1 MSTGTF
7 SMNIATE
14 PFLIVVF
21 LGIGVI
27 AISLVLDI
35 LWAQVIP
42 LRSLY
47 YAIRAPGVI
56 VHECSHILGCI
67 ITGAKIKKVVFFSQG
82 GGSVTYTSS
91 KIPYIGDVVIS
102 SAPLV
107 CIPVVLAGLTWV
119 FSQYLGC
126 VFPPMPIAVNSI
138 NALLELVVT
147 ITILFTQN
155 LVIRFNPWFIV
166 YLYLTVTLVLSLAPS
181 AQDMKNAT
189 IGIGIILIACILIL
203 LSSLPS
209 LVNILESLIR
219 LIGIGFT
226 FGLMFEII
234 ALVISSPL
242 MIWYLY
248 KRF

>member
-1 MSTGTF
+1 M
-7 SMNIATE
+7 
-14 PFLIVVF
+14 
-21 LGIGVI
+21 I

-181 AQDMKNAT
+181 TQDMKNAV
-189 IGIGIILIACILIL
+189 IGIGIILLVCILIL

-209 LVNILESLIR
+209 LVSILESVIR

-242 MIWYLY
+242 MIWYLC

>member
-1 MSTGTF
+1 
-7 SMNIATE
+7 MNIPTE
-14 PFLIVVF
+14 PFLTVIL
-21 LGIGVI
+21 LGTGVI
-27 AISLVLDI
+27 IISLALDI

-67 ITGAKIKKVVFFSQG
+67 ITGAKIKKVVFFSQE
-82 GGSVTYTSS
+82 GGSVTYTPS

-102 SAPLV
+102 TAPLV
-107 CIPVVLAGLTWV
+107 CIPIVLAGLTWV
-119 FSQYLGC
+119 FSQFLGC
-126 VFPPMPIAVNSI
+126 VFPPLPLEVNSMDALYRLVIPIA
-138 NALLELVVT
+138 L
-147 ITILFTQN
+147 LFTQN
-155 LVIRFNPWFIV
+155 LIVRFNPWFLF

-181 AQDMKNAT
+181 AQDMKNAAL
-189 IGIGIILIACILIL
+189 GIGIILIAGFLIL
-203 LSSLPS
+203 VSSLPS
-209 LVNILESLIR
+209 LVTILESFSR

-242 MIWYLY
+242 TILYMY

>member
-1 MSTGTF
+1 
-7 SMNIATE
+7 MNIATE

-47 YAIRAPGVI
+47 YAIRAPGII

-181 AQDMKNAT
+181 TQDMKNAV
-189 IGIGIILIACILIL
+189 IGIGIILLVCILIL

-209 LVNILESLIR
+209 LVSILESVIR

-242 MIWYLY
+242 MIWYLC

>member
-1 MSTGTF
+1 MSTGTI
-7 SMNIATE
+7 SMDIHTE
-14 PFLIVVF
+14 PFLLVVL
-21 LGIGVI
+21 LGSGVMV
-27 AISLVLDI
+27 ISYALDI
-35 LWAQVIP
+35 LWAQVIS
-42 LRSLY
+42 LKSLY
-47 YAIRAPGVI
+47 HAIRAPGVI

-67 ITGAKIKKVVFFSQG
+67 ITGAKIKKVVFFSEE

-102 SAPLV
+102 TAPLI
-107 CIPVVLAGLTWV
+107 CIPIVLAGLTWV

-126 VFPPMPIAVNSI
+126 FSPPMPIAVNSTDT
-138 NALLELVVT
+138 LVELGVT

-155 LVIRFNPWFIV
+155 LIVRFNPWFIV

-181 AQDMKNAT
+181 AQDMKNAI

-209 LVNILESLIR
+209 LVSILESIIR

-234 ALVISSPL
+234 ALVISIPL
-242 MIWYLY
+242 MVWYLY
-248 KRF
+248 QRF

>member
-1 MSTGTF
+1 
-7 SMNIATE
+7 MNIATE

-181 AQDMKNAT
+181 TQDMKNAV
-189 IGIGIILIACILIL
+189 IGIGIILLVCILIL

-209 LVNILESLIR
+209 LVSILESVIR

-234 ALVISSPL
+234 VLVISSPL
-242 MIWYLY
+242 MIWYLC

>member
-1 MSTGTF
+1 
-7 SMNIATE
+7 MNIPAE
-14 PFLIVVF
+14 PFLTVVL

-27 AISLVLDI
+27 IISLALDI

-42 LRSLY
+42 LRLLY
-47 YAIRAPGVI
+47 YAIRAPGVF

-67 ITGAKIKKVVFFSQG
+67 ITGAKIKKVVFFSQE
-82 GGSVTYTSS
+82 GGSVTHTPS

-102 SAPLV
+102 TAPLV
-107 CIPVVLAGLTWV
+107 CIPIVLAGLTWV

-126 VFPPMPIAVNSI
+126 VFPPMPIAVNSMDT
-138 NALLELVVT
+138 LLGLVIT

-155 LVIRFNPWFIV
+155 LVVRFNSWFIV
-166 YLYLTVTLVLSLAPS
+166 YLYLTITLVLSLAPS
-181 AQDMKNAT
+181 AQDMKNAA
-189 IGIGIILIACILIL
+189 IGIGIILIAGFLIL
-203 LSSLPS
+203 VSSLPS
-209 LVNILESLIR
+209 LVTILESVTR

-234 ALVISSPL
+234 ALVISFPL
-242 MIWYLY
+242 MILYLC

>member
-1 MSTGTF
+1 MD
-7 SMNIATE
+7 IPTE
-14 PFLIVVF
+14 PFLTVVL

-27 AISLVLDI
+27 AISLALDI
-35 LWAQVIP
+35 LWAQVIS

-47 YAIRAPGVI
+47 YVIRAPGVI

-67 ITGAKIKKVVFFSQG
+67 ITGAKIKKVVFFSER

-102 SAPLV
+102 TAPLV
-107 CIPVVLAGLTWV
+107 CIPMVLAGLTWV

-126 VFPPMPIAVNSI
+126 VFPPMPVAVNSMD
-138 NALLELVVT
+138 ALYGLVIT
-147 ITILFTQN
+147 IAILFTQN
-155 LVIRFNPWFIV
+155 LIVRFNPWFLI

-181 AQDMKNAT
+181 AQDMKNAA
-189 IGIGIILIACILIL
+189 IGIGIILIVCILIL

-209 LVNILESLIR
+209 LVNILVSIIH

-242 MIWYLY
+242 IIWYLY

>member
-1 MSTGTF
+1 MD
-7 SMNIATE
+7 IPTE
-14 PFLIVVF
+14 PFLTVVL
-21 LGIGVI
+21 LGTGVI
-27 AISLVLDI
+27 VISLALDI

-47 YAIRAPGVI
+47 SAIRAPGVI

-67 ITGAKIKKVVFFSQG
+67 ITGGKIKNVVFFSER

-102 SAPLV
+102 TAPLV
-107 CIPVVLAGLTWV
+107 CIPIVLAGLTWV

-126 VFPPMPIAVNSI
+126 VFPPMPVAVNSMD
-138 NALLELVVT
+138 ALYGLVIT
-147 ITILFTQN
+147 IAILFTQN
-155 LVIRFNPWFIV
+155 LIVRFNPWFIV

-181 AQDMKNAT
+181 AQDMKNAA
-189 IGIGIILIACILIL
+189 IGIGIILIAGILIL

-209 LVNILESLIR
+209 LVNMLVSIIH

-234 ALVISSPL
+234 ALVISTPL
-242 MIWYLY
+242 MIWYLS
-248 KRF
+248 RHF

>member
-7 SMNIATE
+7 SMNMPTE
-14 PFLIVVF
+14 PFLMVVL
-21 LGIGVI
+21 LGSVVI
-27 AISLVLDI
+27 AISFSLDI

-67 ITGAKIKKVVFFSQG
+67 ITGAKIKKVVFFSHE
-82 GGSVTYTSS
+82 GGSVTYTPS

-102 SAPLV
+102 TAPLV
-107 CIPVVLAGLTWV
+107 CIPIVLAGLTWV

-126 VFPPMPIAVNSI
+126 VFPPVPIAVNSMD
-138 NALLELVVT
+138 ALYGLVIT
-147 ITILFTQN
+147 IAILFTQN
-155 LVIRFNPWFIV
+155 LIVRFNPWFIV
-166 YLYLTVTLVLSLAPS
+166 YLYLTVTLVLSLTPS
-181 AQDMKNAT
+181 AQDMKNAA
-189 IGIGIILIACILIL
+189 IGIGIILIAGILIL
-203 LSSLPS
+203 LSSLPA
-209 LVNILESLIR
+209 LVTVLESVTR

>member
-1 MSTGTF
+1 
-7 SMNIATE
+7 MNIATE
-14 PFLIVVF
+14 PFLIVVL

-181 AQDMKNAT
+181 TQDMKNAV
-189 IGIGIILIACILIL
+189 IGIGIILLVCILIL

-209 LVNILESLIR
+209 LVSILESVIR

-242 MIWYLY
+242 MIWYLC

>member
-1 MSTGTF
+1 
-7 SMNIATE
+7 MNIPTE
-14 PFLIVVF
+14 PFLTVIL
-21 LGIGVI
+21 LGTGVI
-27 AISLVLDI
+27 IISLALDI

-47 YAIRAPGVI
+47 YAIRVPGVI

-67 ITGAKIKKVVFFSQG
+67 ITGAKIKKVVFFSQE
-82 GGSVTYTSS
+82 GGSVTYTPS

-102 SAPLV
+102 TAPLV
-107 CIPVVLAGLTWV
+107 CIPIVLAGLTWV
-119 FSQYLGC
+119 FSQFLGC
-126 VFPPMPIAVNSI
+126 VFPPLPLDVNSMD
-138 NALLELVVT
+138 ALYGMV
-147 ITILFTQN
+147 ITIALLFTQN
-155 LVIRFNPWFIV
+155 LVVRFNPWFLF

-181 AQDMKNAT
+181 AQDMKNAAL
-189 IGIGIILIACILIL
+189 GIGIILIAGFLIL
-203 LSSLPS
+203 VSSLPS
-209 LVNILESLIR
+209 LVIILESFSR

-242 MIWYLY
+242 MILYMY

>member
-1 MSTGTF
+1 MD
-7 SMNIATE
+7 IPTE
-14 PFLIVVF
+14 PFLTVVL
-21 LGIGVI
+21 LGTGVI
-27 AISLVLDI
+27 VISLALDI

-47 YAIRAPGVI
+47 SAIRAPGVI

-67 ITGAKIKKVVFFSQG
+67 ITGAKIKNVVFFSER

-102 SAPLV
+102 TAPLV
-107 CIPVVLAGLTWV
+107 CIPIVLAGLTWV

-126 VFPPMPIAVNSI
+126 VFPPMPVAVNSMD
-138 NALLELVVT
+138 ALYGLVIT
-147 ITILFTQN
+147 IAILFTQN
-155 LVIRFNPWFIV
+155 LIVRFNPWFIV

-181 AQDMKNAT
+181 AQDMKNAA
-189 IGIGIILIACILIL
+189 IGIGIILIAGILIL

-209 LVNILESLIR
+209 LVNMLVSIIH

-234 ALVISSPL
+234 ALVISTPL
-242 MIWYLY
+242 MIWYLS
-248 KRF
+248 RHF

>member
-7 SMNIATE
+7 SMDIQTE
-14 PFLIVVF
+14 PFLLVVL
-21 LGIGVI
+21 LGTAVI
-27 AISLVLDI
+27 AISFALDI
-35 LWAQVIP
+35 LWAHVIP
-42 LRSLY
+42 LRSFY

-67 ITGAKIKKVVFFSQG
+67 ITGAKIKKVVFFSEE
-82 GGSVTYTSS
+82 GGSLTYTSS

-102 SAPLV
+102 TAPLV
-107 CIPVVLAGLTWV
+107 CIPIVLAGLTGV

-126 VFPPMPIAVNSI
+126 VFPPMPKAVNSMDT
-138 NALLELVVT
+138 LLGLVIT
-147 ITILFTQN
+147 ITTLFTQN
-155 LVIRFNPWFIV
+155 LIVRFNPWFIV

-181 AQDMKNAT
+181 TQDMKNAAV
-189 IGIGIILIACILIL
+189 GIGIILLVCILIL

-209 LVNILESLIR
+209 LVSIFESIIR

-226 FGLMFEII
+226 FGIMFEII
-234 ALVISSPL
+234 ALVISTPL
-242 MIWYLY
+242 MVWYLY

>member
-1 MSTGTF
+1 MD
-7 SMNIATE
+7 IPTE
-14 PFLIVVF
+14 PFLTVVL

-27 AISLVLDI
+27 AISLALDI
-35 LWAQVIP
+35 LWAQVIS

-47 YAIRAPGVI
+47 YVIRAPGVI
-56 VHECSHILGCI
+56 VHECSHIIGCI
-67 ITGAKIKKVVFFSQG
+67 ITGAKIKKVVFFSER

-102 SAPLV
+102 TAPLV
-107 CIPVVLAGLTWV
+107 CIPIVLAGLTWV

-126 VFPPMPIAVNSI
+126 VFPPMPVAVNSMD
-138 NALLELVVT
+138 ALYGLVIT
-147 ITILFTQN
+147 IAILFTQN
-155 LVIRFNPWFIV
+155 LIVRFNPWFLI

-181 AQDMKNAT
+181 AQDMKNAA
-189 IGIGIILIACILIL
+189 IGIGIILIVCILIL

-209 LVNILESLIR
+209 LVNILVSIIH

>member
-1 MSTGTF
+1 MD
-7 SMNIATE
+7 IPTE
-14 PFLIVVF
+14 PFLTVVL

-27 AISLVLDI
+27 AISLALDI
-35 LWAQVIP
+35 LWAQVIS

-47 YAIRAPGVI
+47 YVIRAPGVI

-67 ITGAKIKKVVFFSQG
+67 ITGAKIKKVVFFSER

-102 SAPLV
+102 TAPLV
-107 CIPVVLAGLTWV
+107 CIPIVLAGLTWV

-126 VFPPMPIAVNSI
+126 VFPPMPIAVNSMDT
-138 NALLELVVT
+138 LLGLVIT

-155 LVIRFNPWFIV
+155 LVVRFNSWFIV

-181 AQDMKNAT
+181 AQDMKNAA
-189 IGIGIILIACILIL
+189 IGIGIILIAGFLIL
-203 LSSLPS
+203 VSSLPS
-209 LVNILESLIR
+209 LVTILESVTR

-234 ALVISSPL
+234 ALVISFPL
-242 MIWYLY
+242 MILYLY

>member
-1 MSTGTF
+1 MD
-7 SMNIATE
+7 IPTE
-14 PFLIVVF
+14 PFLTVVL
-21 LGIGVI
+21 LGTGVI
-27 AISLVLDI
+27 VISLALDI
-35 LWAQVIP
+35 LWAQVIL

-47 YAIRAPGVI
+47 SAIRAPGVI

-67 ITGAKIKKVVFFSQG
+67 ITGAKIKNVVFFSER

-102 SAPLV
+102 TAPLV
-107 CIPVVLAGLTWV
+107 CIPIVLAGLTWV

-126 VFPPMPIAVNSI
+126 VFPPMPVAVNSMD
-138 NALLELVVT
+138 ALYGLVIT
-147 ITILFTQN
+147 IAILFTQN
-155 LVIRFNPWFIV
+155 LIVRFNPWFIV

-181 AQDMKNAT
+181 AQDMKNAA
-189 IGIGIILIACILIL
+189 IGIGIILIAGILIL

-209 LVNILESLIR
+209 LVNMLVSIIH

-234 ALVISSPL
+234 ALVISTPL
-242 MIWYLY
+242 MIWYLS
-248 KRF
+248 RHF

>member
-1 MSTGTF
+1 MD
-7 SMNIATE
+7 IPTE
-14 PFLIVVF
+14 PFLTVVL
-21 LGIGVI
+21 LGTGVI
-27 AISLVLDI
+27 VISLALDI

-47 YAIRAPGVI
+47 SAIRAPGVI

-67 ITGAKIKKVVFFSQG
+67 ITGAKIKNVVYFSER

-102 SAPLV
+102 TAPLV
-107 CIPVVLAGLTWV
+107 CIPIVLAGLTWV

-126 VFPPMPIAVNSI
+126 VFPPMPVAVNSMD
-138 NALLELVVT
+138 ALYGLVIT
-147 ITILFTQN
+147 IAILFTQN
-155 LVIRFNPWFIV
+155 LIVRFNPWFIV

-181 AQDMKNAT
+181 AQDMKNAA
-189 IGIGIILIACILIL
+189 IGIGIILIAGILIL

-209 LVNILESLIR
+209 LVNMLVSIIH

-234 ALVISSPL
+234 ALVISTPL
-242 MIWYLY
+242 MIWYLS
-248 KRF
+248 RHF

>member
-14 PFLIVVF
+14 PFLIVVL

-181 AQDMKNAT
+181 TQDMKNAA
-189 IGIGIILIACILIL
+189 IGIGIILLVCILIL

-209 LVNILESLIR
+209 LVSILESVIR

-242 MIWYLY
+242 MIWYLC

>member
-1 MSTGTF
+1 
-7 SMNIATE
+7 MNIATE

-181 AQDMKNAT
+181 TQDMKNAA
-189 IGIGIILIACILIL
+189 IGIGIILLVCILIL

-209 LVNILESLIR
+209 LVSILESVIR

-242 MIWYLY
+242 MIWYLC

>member
-1 MSTGTF
+1 
-7 SMNIATE
+7 MNIPTE
-14 PFLIVVF
+14 PFLLVVL
-21 LGIGVI
+21 LGTGVI
-27 AISLVLDI
+27 AISFVLDI
-35 LWAQVIP
+35 LWAQVMP

-67 ITGAKIKKVVFFSQG
+67 ITGAKIKKIVFFSEE

-91 KIPYIGDVVIS
+91 KIPYVSDVVIS
-102 SAPLV
+102 TAPLV
-107 CIPVVLAGLTWV
+107 CIPIVLAGLTWV

-126 VFPPMPIAVNSI
+126 VFPPMLIAVNSMDT
-138 NALLELVVT
+138 LLGLVIT

-155 LVIRFNPWFIV
+155 LVVRFNPWFIV

-181 AQDMKNAT
+181 AQDMKNAA
-189 IGIGIILIACILIL
+189 IGMGIILIAGIMIL

-209 LVNILESLIR
+209 LVSILESVIR

-242 MIWYLY
+242 MIWYLC

>member
-7 SMNIATE
+7 SMNIPAE
-14 PFLIVVF
+14 PFLTVVL

-27 AISLVLDI
+27 GISLALDI
-35 LWAQVIP
+35 LWAHVIP

-67 ITGAKIKKVVFFSQG
+67 ITGAKIKKVVFFSKE
-82 GGSVTYTSS
+82 GGSVTYTPS
-91 KIPYIGDVVIS
+91 KIPYIADVVIS
-102 SAPLV
+102 TAPLV
-107 CIPVVLAGLTWV
+107 CIPLVLAGFTWV

-126 VFPPMPIAVNSI
+126 VFPPMPLAVNSMD
-138 NALLELVVT
+138 ALLGLVIT

-155 LVIRFNPWFIV
+155 LIVRFNPWFIV

-181 AQDMKNAT
+181 AQDMKNAA
-189 IGIGIILIACILIL
+189 IGIGIILIAGILIL
-203 LSSLPS
+203 LSSLPT
-209 LVNILESLIR
+209 LVTILESITR

-242 MIWYLY
+242 MIWYMY

>member
-1 MSTGTF
+1 MD
-7 SMNIATE
+7 IPTE
-14 PFLIVVF
+14 PFLTVVL

-27 AISLVLDI
+27 AISLALDI

-47 YAIRAPGVI
+47 SAIRAPGVI

-67 ITGAKIKKVVFFSQG
+67 ITGAKIKNVVFFSER

-102 SAPLV
+102 TAPLV
-107 CIPVVLAGLTWV
+107 CIPMVLAGLTWV

-126 VFPPMPIAVNSI
+126 VFPPMPVAVNSMD
-138 NALLELVVT
+138 ALYGLVIT
-147 ITILFTQN
+147 IAILFTQN
-155 LVIRFNPWFIV
+155 LIFRFNPWFLI

-181 AQDMKNAT
+181 AQDMKNAA
-189 IGIGIILIACILIL
+189 IGIGIILIAGILIL

-209 LVNILESLIR
+209 LVNMLVSIIH

-234 ALVISSPL
+234 ALVISTPL
-242 MIWYLY
+242 MIWYLS
-248 KRF
+248 RHF

>member
-1 MSTGTF
+1 MD
-7 SMNIATE
+7 IPTE
-14 PFLIVVF
+14 PFLTVVL
-21 LGIGVI
+21 LGTGVI
-27 AISLVLDI
+27 VISLALDI

-47 YAIRAPGVI
+47 SAIRAPGVI

-67 ITGAKIKKVVFFSQG
+67 ITGAKIKNVVYFSER

-102 SAPLV
+102 TAPLV
-107 CIPVVLAGLTWV
+107 CIPIVLAGLTWV

-126 VFPPMPIAVNSI
+126 VFPPMPVAVNSMD
-138 NALLELVVT
+138 ALYGLVIT
-147 ITILFTQN
+147 IAILFTQN
-155 LVIRFNPWFIV
+155 LIVRFNPWFIV

-181 AQDMKNAT
+181 AQDMKNAA
-189 IGIGIILIACILIL
+189 IGIGIILIAGILIL

-209 LVNILESLIR
+209 LVNMLVSIIH

-234 ALVISSPL
+234 ALVISTPL
-242 MIWYLY
+242 MIWYLSRY
-248 KRF
+248 F

>member
-1 MSTGTF
+1 MSTGSF
-7 SMNIATE
+7 SMNIPTE
-14 PFLIVVF
+14 PFLLVVL
-21 LGIGVI
+21 LGTGVI
-27 AISLVLDI
+27 AISFALDI
-35 LWAQVIP
+35 LWAQVMP

-67 ITGAKIKKVVFFSQG
+67 ITGAKIKKIVFFSEE

-91 KIPYIGDVVIS
+91 KIPYVGDVVIS
-102 SAPLV
+102 TAPLV
-107 CIPVVLAGLTWV
+107 CIPIVLAGLTWV

-126 VFPPMPIAVNSI
+126 VFPPMPIAVNSMDT
-138 NALLELVVT
+138 LLGLVIT

-155 LVIRFNPWFIV
+155 LVVRFNPWFIV

-181 AQDMKNAT
+181 AQDMKNAA
-189 IGIGIILIACILIL
+189 IGMGIILIAGIMIL

-209 LVNILESLIR
+209 LVSILESIIR

-248 KRF
+248 KHF

>member
-1 MSTGTF
+1 
-7 SMNIATE
+7 MNIATE

-181 AQDMKNAT
+181 TQDMKNAV
-189 IGIGIILIACILIL
+189 IGIGIILLVCILIL

-209 LVNILESLIR
+209 LVSILESVIR

-242 MIWYLY
+242 MIWYLC

>member
-1 MSTGTF
+1 MD
-7 SMNIATE
+7 IPTE
-14 PFLIVVF
+14 PFLTVVL
-21 LGIGVI
+21 LGTGVI
-27 AISLVLDI
+27 VISLALDI

-47 YAIRAPGVI
+47 SAIRAPGVI

-67 ITGAKIKKVVFFSQG
+67 ITGAKIKNVVYFSER

-102 SAPLV
+102 TAPLV
-107 CIPVVLAGLTWV
+107 CIPIVLAGLTWV

-126 VFPPMPIAVNSI
+126 VFPPMPVAVNSMD
-138 NALLELVVT
+138 ALYGLVIT
-147 ITILFTQN
+147 IAILFTQN
-155 LVIRFNPWFIV
+155 LIVRFNPWFIV

-181 AQDMKNAT
+181 AQDMKNAA
-189 IGIGIILIACILIL
+189 IGIGIILIAGILIL

-209 LVNILESLIR
+209 LINMLVSIIH

-234 ALVISSPL
+234 ALVISTPL
-242 MIWYLY
+242 MIWYLS
-248 KRF
+248 RHF

>member
-7 SMNIATE
+7 SMDIQTE
-14 PFLIVVF
+14 PFLLVVL
-21 LGIGVI
+21 LGTGVI
-27 AISLVLDI
+27 AISFALDI
-35 LWAQVIP
+35 LWAHVIP
-42 LRSLY
+42 LRSFY
-47 YAIRAPGVI
+47 YAIRALGVI

-67 ITGAKIKKVVFFSQG
+67 ITGAKIKKVVFFSEE

-102 SAPLV
+102 TAPLV
-107 CIPVVLAGLTWV
+107 CIPIVLAGLTWV

-126 VFPPMPIAVNSI
+126 VFPPMPLAVNSMDT
-138 NALLELVVT
+138 LLGLVIT
-147 ITILFTQN
+147 ITTLFTQN
-155 LVIRFNPWFIV
+155 LVVRFNPWFIV

-181 AQDMKNAT
+181 AQDMKNAAV
-189 IGIGIILIACILIL
+189 GIGILLIACILIL

-209 LVNILESLIR
+209 LVNILESIIH

-234 ALVISSPL
+234 ALVISTPL
-242 MIWYLY
+242 MVWYLY

>member
-1 MSTGTF
+1 MSTGSF
-7 SMNIATE
+7 SMNIPTE
-14 PFLIVVF
+14 PFLLVVL
-21 LGIGVI
+21 LGTGVI
-27 AISLVLDI
+27 AISFALDI
-35 LWAQVIP
+35 LWAQVMP

-67 ITGAKIKKVVFFSQG
+67 ITGAKIKKIVFFSEE

-91 KIPYIGDVVIS
+91 KIPYVSDVVIS
-102 SAPLV
+102 TAPLV
-107 CIPVVLAGLTWV
+107 CIPIVLAGLTWV

-126 VFPPMPIAVNSI
+126 VFPPMPIAVNSMDT
-138 NALLELVVT
+138 LLGLVIT

-155 LVIRFNPWFIV
+155 LVVRFNPWFIV

-181 AQDMKNAT
+181 AQDMKNAA
-189 IGIGIILIACILIL
+189 IGMGIILIAGILIL

-209 LVNILESLIR
+209 LVSILESIIR

-248 KRF
+248 KHL

>member
-1 MSTGTF
+1 MD
-7 SMNIATE
+7 IPTE
-14 PFLIVVF
+14 PFLTVVL
-21 LGIGVI
+21 LGTGVI
-27 AISLVLDI
+27 VISLALDI

-47 YAIRAPGVI
+47 SAIRAPGVI

-67 ITGAKIKKVVFFSQG
+67 ITGAKIKNVVFFSER

-102 SAPLV
+102 TAPLV
-107 CIPVVLAGLTWV
+107 CIPIVLAGLTWV

-126 VFPPMPIAVNSI
+126 VFPPMPVAVNSMD
-138 NALLELVVT
+138 ALYGLVIT
-147 ITILFTQN
+147 IAILFTQN
-155 LVIRFNPWFIV
+155 LIVRFNPWFIV

-181 AQDMKNAT
+181 AQDMKNAA
-189 IGIGIILIACILIL
+189 IGIGIILIAGILIL

-209 LVNILESLIR
+209 LVNMLVSIIH

-234 ALVISSPL
+234 ALVISTPL
-242 MIWYLY
+242 MIWYLSRY
-248 KRF
+248 F

>member
-1 MSTGTF
+1 
-7 SMNIATE
+7 MNVQTE
-14 PFLIVVF
+14 PFLLIVL
-21 LGIGVI
+21 LGSGVI
-27 AISLVLDI
+27 AISFALDV
-35 LWAQVIP
+35 LWAHVLP
-42 LRSLY
+42 LRSFY

-67 ITGAKIKKVVFFSQG
+67 ITGAKIKKVVFFSEE
-82 GGSVTYTSS
+82 GGSVTYSSS

-102 SAPLV
+102 TAPLV
-107 CIPVVLAGLTWV
+107 CIPIVLAGLTWV

-126 VFPPMPIAVNSI
+126 VFPPMPIPVNSVD
-138 NALLELVVT
+138 ALLGLVIT

-155 LVIRFNPWFIV
+155 LIVRFNPWFIV

-181 AQDMKNAT
+181 AQDMRNAT

-203 LSSLPS
+203 LSALPS
-209 LVNILESLIR
+209 LVSILESIIR

-234 ALVISSPL
+234 ALVISTPL
-242 MIWYLY
+242 MVWFLY